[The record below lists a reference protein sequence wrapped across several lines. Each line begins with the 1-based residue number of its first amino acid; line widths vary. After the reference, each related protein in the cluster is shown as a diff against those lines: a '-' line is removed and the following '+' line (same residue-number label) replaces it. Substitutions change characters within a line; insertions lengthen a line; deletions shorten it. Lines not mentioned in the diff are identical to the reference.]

1 MDNYYLCARKMTK
14 VKLPKWSL
22 NLIKKLKQLYGN
34 PRFSKALSIISV
46 IYPLTLLYLS
56 RKEILKLEW
65 SSFLRVFLL
74 SLLIYYISMSL
85 QNIVWSLII
94 DGKFTRFLSNSQVYF
109 QTVLMKKLPGG
120 VWHWL
125 GRSSIYEVDFPDENR
140 AVSKS
145 NFIEWLILI
154 LTGLVGYLFTISPYL
169 GVISFF
175 FTVAITTWLLRR
187 NEESLIKPLR
197 LAVCIVIL
205 YLICWLAG
213 GQILY
218 WLLTEVQT
226 TALVTFKTS
235 FAIWCLSSAI
245 SMLLFIFPSGALI
258 RDFSLAALMTNQIE
272 LSKVSLVILQVR
284 VIFLAADL
292 FWSFLSLQFLKLKK
306 VRNTPKA
313 N

>member
-1 MDNYYLCARKMTK
+1 
-14 VKLPKWSL
+14 
-22 NLIKKLKQLYGN
+22 
-34 PRFSKALSIISV
+34 
-46 IYPLTLLYLS
+46 
-56 RKEILKLEW
+56 
-65 SSFLRVFLL
+65 
-74 SLLIYYISMSL
+74 
-85 QNIVWSLII
+85 
-94 DGKFTRFLSNSQVYF
+94 
-109 QTVLMKKLPGG
+109 
-120 VWHWL
+120 
-125 GRSSIYEVDFPDENR
+125 
-140 AVSKS
+140 
-145 NFIEWLILI
+145 
-154 LTGLVGYLFTISPYL
+154 
-169 GVISFF
+169 
-175 FTVAITTWLLRR
+175 
-187 NEESLIKPLR
+187 
-197 LAVCIVIL
+197 VIL

>member
-1 MDNYYLCARKMTK
+1 MTK
-14 VKLPKWSL
+14 VKLPEWSS
-22 NLIKKLKQLYGN
+22 NLIKKLKQLYAN
-34 PRFSKALSIISV
+34 PCFSKALSIISI
-46 IYPLTLLYLS
+46 IYPLTLIYLS
-56 RKEILKLEW
+56 RKEIIKIEW
-65 SSFLRVFLL
+65 DSFLRVFLL
-74 SLLIYYISMSL
+74 CLLIYYISISL

-94 DGKFTRFLSNSQVYF
+94 DGKLSRFWSNSQVYF

-154 LTGLVGYLFTISPYL
+154 LTGLVGYIFTISPYL
-169 GVISFF
+169 GVLSFF
-175 FTVAITTWLLRR
+175 ITLAITAWLLRR
-187 NEESLIKPLR
+187 NDKSMIKSIR
-197 LAVCIVIL
+197 LAVSIVIL
-205 YLICWLAG
+205 YLACWLAG
-213 GQILY
+213 GLILH
-218 WLLTEVQT
+218 WLLIEVQS

-235 FAIWCLSSAI
+235 FAAWCLSSAI
-245 SMLLFIFPSGALI
+245 SMLFFIFPSGALI
-258 RDFSLAALMTNQIE
+258 RDFSLAALITNQIE
-272 LSKVSLVILQVR
+272 PPKISLVILQVR

-292 FWSFLSLQFLKLKK
+292 FWSVVSLQFIKLKK

>member
-1 MDNYYLCARKMTK
+1 
-14 VKLPKWSL
+14 
-22 NLIKKLKQLYGN
+22 
-34 PRFSKALSIISV
+34 
-46 IYPLTLLYLS
+46 
-56 RKEILKLEW
+56 
-65 SSFLRVFLL
+65 
-74 SLLIYYISMSL
+74 
-85 QNIVWSLII
+85 
-94 DGKFTRFLSNSQVYF
+94 
-109 QTVLMKKLPGG
+109 
-120 VWHWL
+120 
-125 GRSSIYEVDFPDENR
+125 
-140 AVSKS
+140 
-145 NFIEWLILI
+145 
-154 LTGLVGYLFTISPYL
+154 
-169 GVISFF
+169 
-175 FTVAITTWLLRR
+175 LRR

-197 LAVCIVIL
+197 LAVSIVIL